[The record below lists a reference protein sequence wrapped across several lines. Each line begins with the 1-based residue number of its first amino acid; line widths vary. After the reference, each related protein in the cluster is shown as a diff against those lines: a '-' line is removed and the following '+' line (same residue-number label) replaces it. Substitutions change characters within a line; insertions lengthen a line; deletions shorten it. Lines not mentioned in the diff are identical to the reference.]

1 MAKSQYLEAAEK
13 LEKMILEYP
22 ELYAVLKNG
31 ANTLREKYQKRHKTY
46 LKTKESKNDNNKE
59 EI

>member
-13 LEKMILEYP
+13 LENMISEYP
-22 ELYAVLKNG
+22 ELSEILKNG
-31 ANTLREKYQKRHKTY
+31 ANTLREKYQKRHNTY
-46 LKTKESKNDNNKE
+46 LKTKESHNKE

>member
-1 MAKSQYLEAAEK
+1 MKKSQYLEAAEK
-13 LEKMILEYP
+13 LENMISEYP
-22 ELYAVLKNG
+22 ELYPILKNG

-46 LKTKESKNDNNKE
+46 LKTKENNKE